1 MSIAVVLQLLDLSSW
16 CRSVRDA
23 RGPFRGLREC
33 ASASPE
39 GSAAGVDDA
48 QVNIMSAQ
56 PAVPLRS
63 KPGTKILVK
72 VRYTLVDPVCQ

>member
-1 MSIAVVLQLLDLSSW
+1 MSTAVVLQILDMSGW
-16 CRSVRDA
+16 CRSVQDA
-23 RGPFRGLREC
+23 SGPFRGLREC

-39 GSAAGVDDA
+39 GSAAGMDDA

-63 KPGTKILVK
+63 TMGTRTLVK
-72 VRYTLVDPVCQ
+72 VRYALEDAVCQ